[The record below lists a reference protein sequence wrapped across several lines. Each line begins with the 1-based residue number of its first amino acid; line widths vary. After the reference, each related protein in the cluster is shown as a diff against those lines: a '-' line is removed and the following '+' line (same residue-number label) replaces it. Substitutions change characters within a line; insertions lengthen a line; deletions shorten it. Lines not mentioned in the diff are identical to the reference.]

1 MADIE
6 MLDGDNADAY
16 TAVQPYKTA
25 PELELRVL
33 RKAVEDVDRLV
44 KRLQVDLQEHPGALR
59 QTVEF
64 YLRDISGILKR
75 TK

>member
-6 MLDGDNADAY
+6 TLDGNNADAY
-16 TAVQPYKTA
+16 EAVQPYKTG

-44 KRLQVDLQEHPGALR
+44 KRLRVDLQEHPGALR
-59 QTVEF
+59 ETVEF
-64 YLRDISGILKR
+64 YLRDITAALKR
-75 TK
+75 TQ